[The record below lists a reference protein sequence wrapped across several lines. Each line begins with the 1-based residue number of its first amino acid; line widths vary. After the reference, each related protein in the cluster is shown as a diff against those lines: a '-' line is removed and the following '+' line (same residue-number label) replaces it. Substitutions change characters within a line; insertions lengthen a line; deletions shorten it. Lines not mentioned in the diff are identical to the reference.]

1 MRLKKKNI
9 GITIFA
15 VSLVAVTAVNL
26 HKVCKI
32 NTEYSNNI
40 KDHQAETAV
49 TTVIPIET
57 EKLPTQEEIEE
68 KQTKTIETSL
78 VTEKEKMRKAKPV
91 TVKEVT
97 VKKKETT
104 PTVTTVTQSQISEN
118 TAKKTIR
125 ETQNTR
131 STQDYITKNER
142 ILLCNLVGREYGSD
156 FVPIEEKA
164 KVVAV
169 VMNRVRSNLFPNNI
183 WDVIHQQG
191 QFEDSNTSCWDLSN
205 TYYSYQ
211 VTDSVVQAVD
221 YYFNNTWAFDSN
233 IMYYYG
239 DGSYNYFY

>member
-57 EKLPTQEEIEE
+57 EKLPTQEEIEK

-104 PTVTTVTQSQISEN
+104 PTVTTVTQSQISKN
-118 TAKKTIR
+118 TAKETIR

-131 STQDYITKNER
+131 STQDYITKNDCGEEYEELFDIDGN
-142 ILLCNLVGREYGSD
+142 ILCENCALDYITDNFFVKELVEALGIGG
-156 FVPIEEKA
+156 
-164 KVVAV
+164 
-169 VMNRVRSNLFPNNI
+169 
-183 WDVIHQQG
+183 VI
-191 QFEDSNTSCWDLSN
+191 L
-205 TYYSYQ
+205 
-211 VTDSVVQAVD
+211 
-221 YYFNNTWAFDSN
+221 
-233 IMYYYG
+233 
-239 DGSYNYFY
+239 